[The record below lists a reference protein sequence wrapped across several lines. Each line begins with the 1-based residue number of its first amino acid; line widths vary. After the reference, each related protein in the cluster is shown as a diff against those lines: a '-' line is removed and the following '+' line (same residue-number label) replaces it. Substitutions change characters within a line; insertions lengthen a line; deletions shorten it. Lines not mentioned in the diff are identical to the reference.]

1 MFVQENLLFVSETW
15 MVNPR
20 IGWDLGS
27 FHHRIAHCLVLIQP
41 HSYMTGWWAYPP
53 LEAAV
58 ASASGLEE
66 VETYILH
73 RQNTIAQYI
82 ATRPI
87 LELCLAAEQRPGAW
101 FARNWCYQ
109 AGLYPWI
116 WMESVGATEAT
127 GGRGVRRKWG
137 MRRKTKADR
146 DT

>member
-20 IGWDLGS
+20 IGWNLGS
-27 FHHRIAHCLVLIQP
+27 FHHRVAHCLVLIQP

-58 ASASGLEE
+58 ASAAGLEE
-66 VETYILH
+66 VE
-73 RQNTIAQYI
+73 QQ
-82 ATRPI
+82 
-87 LELCLAAEQRPGAW
+87 PGAW
-101 FARNWCYQ
+101 FARNWWYQ